1 MTQIVQV
8 TGKVKFP
15 IVLDPSSWIFDNRK
29 IEWTDYIEQKVT
41 IDDVIE
47 NKKDE
52 RAGAAVP
59 RLVEVK
65 VKYDK
70 ERWLTDS
77 FVIPVLPFLNNS
89 EPEADAKTVCF
100 ERNIDEAVR
109 IPLDVFKEGV
119 LVFSKNGKILKEDG
133 PLQFCDLEVYKE
145 NPIIGI
151 TKIVVE

>member
-29 IEWTDYIEQKVT
+29 IEWNDYIEQRVT

-52 RAGAAVP
+52 RAGSAVP

-77 FVIPVLPFLNNS
+77 FVIPVAPFLNNS
-89 EPEADAKTVCF
+89 EPEPDSQTVCF
-100 ERNIDEAVR
+100 ERSQGDTVR

-119 LVFSKNGKILKEDG
+119 LVFSKNGKILQEDG
-133 PLQFCDLEVYKE
+133 PLQFCNLKDFKD
-145 NPIIGI
+145 NPIVGI
-151 TKIVVE
+151 NKIVLE